1 MLLLVFVIAVLL
13 SNILVIFKGST
24 PTANKS
30 FIVEK
35 LKPISIEEYTC
46 NKILE
51 VTSSDSETKL
61 VVNQQ
66 RGGLGHK
73 TISTANGII
82 FALLTKKKLL
92 CKHTYIFI
100 EGIVIT
106 PPLLYNLTDSCL
118 KSREYNINGRCSCKV
133 LIRYL

>member
-1 MLLLVFVIAVLL
+1 MLLLVLIFFVLL
-13 SNILVIFKGST
+13 SNTLVIFRNSKAS
-24 PTANKS
+24 ASKS
-30 FIVEK
+30 FVVKK
-35 LKPISIEEYTC
+35 LKTSSIEEYTC

-92 CKHTYIFI
+92 CKN
-100 EGIVIT
+100 GIA
-106 PPLLYNLTDSCL
+106 L
-118 KSREYNINGRCSCKV
+118 
-133 LIRYL
+133 